1 MELLY
6 KGKKLGAPI
15 YAKQFGSSG
24 VTLGRL
30 YEGSIIRLNEN
41 GSPIDFYVA
50 EHDYELELNGSS
62 RSLIV
67 RKDVLPENVKWN
79 EVSKNTYAD
88 STIDMFL
95 NSDYK
100 NSLDPDIQE
109 KIATTKFYYTPMN
122 GDNNVS
128 TLDRSVFL
136 LSYTEFGAS
145 DSNAVFG
152 NSEGSSCLFIA
163 SIRDLYGSGLYTRT
177 PRFDAVNKVILLGG
191 GASGVTTKR
200 AVAPCFT
207 LPSDFVVYD

>member
-1 MELLY
+1 MELFY

-67 RKDVLPENVKWN
+67 RKDVLPEDVKWN

-100 NSLDPDIQE
+100 NSLDPNIQE

-122 GDNNVS
+122 GDKNVS

-136 LSYTEFGAS
+136 LSYTEFGLS
-145 DSNAVFG
+145 SPTTV
-152 NSEGSSCLFIA
+152 NSEGSICPFIA
-163 SIRDLYGSGLYTRT
+163 SIRDIYSVAAATRS
-177 PRFDAVNKVILLGG
+177 PVINKVNEFILLGG
-191 GASGVTTKR
+191 GSSSVTTKR
-200 AVAPCFT
+200 AIAPCFT

>member
-1 MELLY
+1 MELFY

-67 RKDVLPENVKWN
+67 RKDVLPEDVKWN

-100 NSLDPDIQE
+100 NSLDPNIQE

-136 LSYTEFGAS
+136 LSYTEFGLS
-145 DSNAVFG
+145 SPTKV
-152 NSEGSSCLFIA
+152 NSEGSICPFIA
-163 SIRDLYGSGLYTRT
+163 LIRCIYGTAAATRS
-177 PRFDAVNKVILLGG
+177 PVIDTVDKYMLLGG
-191 GASGVTTKR
+191 GSSSVNQKNR
-200 AVAPCFT
+200 PMIPCFT